1 MKAMDNDDTATN
13 ESTPI
18 SVATFEDLYHH
29 HYDAVSRYVARR
41 LPPSA
46 HDEVV
51 AATFVVAW
59 RKFDAVSNPSLPWLY
74 RIASYEVAH
83 ERRRVGRQ
91 PAFAEL
97 NDLNLTDTHSLE
109 DVMDVAAAFSQL
121 SPGDAELL
129 RLVHWE
135 RLSRT
140 DVAELLDC
148 SVNTV
153 NVRYHRALA
162 RFSSALHR
170 HLNSSSEH
178 AVAKERPKETP

>member
-1 MKAMDNDDTATN
+1 MDDDTPSEKSAPT
-13 ESTPI
+13 SG
-18 SVATFEDLYHH
+18 STFEDLYHS

-41 LPPSA
+41 LPSSA

-51 AATFVVAW
+51 ASTFVVAW
-59 RKFDAVSNPSLPWLY
+59 RKFDAALNPSLPWLY

-83 ERRRVGRQ
+83 ERRRVGRE

-97 NDLNLTDTHSLE
+97 NDLHLTDTHSLE

-121 SPGDAELL
+121 SPNDAELL

-135 RLSRT
+135 RLSRA

-148 SVNTV
+148 SVNAV

-170 HLNSSSEH
+170 HLNSSSER
-178 AVAKERPKETP
+178 AVAKEQPKETP